1 MLKKIKIVN
10 KSLKNLM
17 TFFFQYF
24 LYDDFKLKINNY
36 FSELDL
42 LLMILSF
49 NLNEIKWVLFN
60 KFQLIKEKILKRE
73 YH

>member
-42 LLMILSF
+42 LFMILSF
-49 NLNEIKWVLFN
+49 NLNEIK
-60 KFQLIKEKILKRE
+60 
-73 YH
+73 